1 MEIFRF
7 QAAHNPL
14 YGRYLSLL
22 KVDVQA
28 VASLAQIPYLPIQFF
43 KNYTVKTGEWQEE
56 AIFTSSGTTSET
68 TSRHYVRDLDFYK
81 RNTVHGF
88 QQFYG
93 NPADWLVLALLPSYL
108 ERTGS
113 SLVVMAEHFIQL
125 SKHPQS
131 GFFLNNVE
139 ELVGLLKQVAQ
150 PLSLPLTPKGEP
162 NPGNTKLNPTDNR
175 GSDNLESVTRP
186 LTQPLTPKGEPK
198 LGNTK
203 LNPTDN
209 RGSDNLESVGS
220 PLGIRGR
227 ITGNPSTL
235 QSFNPSILLLSVSF
249 ALLDLAERHSL
260 DLQQVTIMETG
271 GMKGRRRE
279 LTRSELHEALKTAF
293 NAPAIH
299 SEYGMTELF
308 SQAYSKGDGLF
319 YPAPTL
325 RASTREITDPLTP
338 QQPGKTGI
346 LNLIDLA
353 NLDSCSFIA
362 TDDLGRVFPDGS
374 FEVLGR
380 ADSSDVRGCNLM
392 VADG

>member
-1 MEIFRF
+1 MSFNEQRAAIQQKIEAFDGEGFELLALEVFRF

-22 KVDVQA
+22 TIDIQS

-43 KNYTVKTGEWQEE
+43 KRHVVKTGDWQEQ
-56 AIFTSSGTTSET
+56 ATFTSSGTTGSET
-68 TSRHYVRDLDFYK
+68 SSHYVRDLDFYK
-81 RNTVHGF
+81 RNTVRGF

-93 NPADWLVLALLPSYL
+93 HPADWLVLALLPSYL

-139 ELVGLLKQVAQ
+139 ELIALLKAVPQ
-150 PLSLPLTPKGEP
+150 PQSAYCHSQREP
-162 NPGNTKLNPTDNR
+162 NPK
-175 GSDNLESVTRP
+175 
-186 LTQPLTPKGEPK
+186 
-198 LGNTK
+198 
-203 LNPTDN
+203 
-209 RGSDNLESVGS
+209 
-220 PLGIRGR
+220 
-227 ITGNPSTL
+227 ST
-235 QSFNPSILLLSVSF
+235 ILLGVSF
-249 ALLDLAERHSL
+249 ALLDLAEQHPL
-260 DLQQVTIMETG
+260 DLRQVTIMETG

-279 LTRSELHEALKTAF
+279 PTRSELHGQLMTAF

-308 SQAYSKGDGLF
+308 SQAYSKGNGLF
-319 YPAPTL
+319 HPAHTL
-325 RASTREITDPLTP
+325 RATTREITDPLSP
-338 QQPGKTGI
+338 QQPGKTGV

-353 NLDSCSFIA
+353 NFDTCSFIA
-362 TDDLGRVFPDGS
+362 TDDLGKVFPDGS

-380 ADSSDVRGCNLM
+380 ADNSDVRGCNLM
-392 VADG
+392 VE